1 MKENIEDYR
10 KAGFINLDEYFLNNP
25 GSFTYPY
32 YIDGYDEKNF
42 WTQVGKEDKEKFI
55 YVKPREGKEA
65 EDIYNVYAELLY
77 QEMMKQVGIKTA
89 NFDASYYD
97 GNVATLS
104 ENVLDDYDKNEF
116 IINSSELLCSNRYS
130 SDSSI
135 EDLFNTIHDYCEY
148 EHIDKKQEEKCYKD
162 IQKVCIADIF
172 LLSTDRDINDLDF
185 IAGKDNKENEKVITE
200 ETGVVLDDSFLSEY
214 LTAKQVNS
222 IMKDFYKTWNENKYI
237 NLLKQFNLPT
247 DKLIKDFS
255 SGMRMKLKIAT
266 AISHNP
272 KLLILDEPTSGLDP
286 IVRNEILDIFRKYI
300 EEDETRSILLS
311 THITTDLEHISD
323 YIVFIEKGKI
333 IFDLPTD
340 ELLEN
345 YGIIKCSREDF
356 IRLDEKDYIA
366 YKKGKYQYEV
376 LTNDKSA
383 IRSKYNIS
391 TIDKPSIED
400 IMLFYIKG
408 EK

>member
-1 MKENIEDYR
+1 MDNNIELQNVSKKYKDFEL
-10 KAGFINLDEYFLNNP
+10 KDISFNVPQGCIVGLIGENGAGKTTTIKSMLNITRAE
-25 GSFTYPY
+25 GTVKIF
-32 YIDGYDEKNF
+32 
-42 WTQVGKEDKEKFI
+42 GKDSK
-55 YVKPREGKEA
+55 
-65 EDIYNVYAELLY
+65 
-77 QEMMKQVGIKTA
+77 
-89 NFDASYYD
+89 
-97 GNVATLS
+97 
-104 ENVLDDYDKNEF
+104 KNE
-116 IINSSELLCSNRYS
+116 
-130 SDSSI
+130 
-135 EDLFNTIHDYCEY
+135 
-148 EHIDKKQEEKCYKD
+148 
-162 IQKVCIADIF
+162 
-172 LLSTDRDINDLDF
+172 
-185 IAGKDNKENEKVITE
+185 KEIKE

-222 IMKDFYKTWNENKYI
+222 IMKDFYKNWDENKYI
-237 NLLKQFNLPT
+237 NLLKEFNLPI

-255 SGMRMKLKIAT
+255 SGMKMKLKIAT

-286 IVRNEILDIFRKYI
+286 VVRNEILDIFRKYI

-323 YIVFIEKGKI
+323 YIVFIEKGRK

-345 YGIIKCSREDF
+345 YGIIKCSKEDF
-356 IRLDEKDYIA
+356 IRLDKKDYIA
-366 YKKGKYQYEV
+366 YKKEKYQYEV
-376 LTNDKSA
+376 LTNDKSL
-383 IRSKYNIS
+383 IRSKYNII

>member
-1 MKENIEDYR
+1 MENNIE
-10 KAGFINLDEYFLNNP
+10 L
-25 GSFTYPY
+25 
-32 YIDGYDEKNF
+32 
-42 WTQVGKEDKEKFI
+42 Q
-55 YVKPREGKEA
+55 
-65 EDIYNVYAELLY
+65 NV
-77 QEMMKQVGIKTA
+77 
-89 NFDASYYD
+89 S
-97 GNVATLS
+97 
-104 ENVLDDYDKNEF
+104 
-116 IINSSELLCSNRYS
+116 
-130 SDSSI
+130 
-135 EDLFNTIHDYCEY
+135 
-148 EHIDKKQEEKCYKD
+148 KKYKD
-162 IQKVCIADIF
+162 FELKKISFNVPQGCIVGLIGENGAGKTTTIKSILNITKAEGIIKIF
-172 LLSTDRDINDLDF
+172 
-185 IAGKDNKENEKVITE
+185 GKDNKKYEKEIKE

-222 IMKDFYKTWNENKYI
+222 IMKEFYKTWNTNKYI

-255 SGMRMKLKIAT
+255 SGMKMKLKIAT

-286 IVRNEILDIFRKYI
+286 VVRNEILDIFRKYI

-323 YIVFIEKGKI
+323 YIVFIEKGRM
-333 IFDLPTD
+333 IFNLPTN

-345 YGIIKCSREDF
+345 YGIVKCSKQDF
-356 IRLDEKDYIA
+356 TRLDKKDYIT
-366 YKKGKYQYEV
+366 YKNSKYRYEV
-376 LTNDKSA
+376 LINNKNG
-383 IRSKYNIS
+383 IRNKYGIT